1 MRIRRY
7 AARLL
12 ASSAAA
18 AAPQPPAP
26 WLHAADDDCAF
37 CDLTRG
43 SDPQVAP
50 DGVKH
55 KGHIAGLQQPEGEP
69 LETDEDRRARLPQR
83 PPVLQ
88 AQECEV
94 GHDHSASKGSAR
106 RPEGKE
112 QTTLVSKAAAEPV
125 VMEGALVADEAAAEQ
140 EVGVATP
147 LVDGSYTE
155 PEVTGGASLVSGLIT
170 ETQVIN
176 GVCLADEAVA
186 ERVSLVSG
194 SIDEPEVISGAAL
207 ANVAV
212 AETEVS
218 AGLCFVSEAA
228 IEAADVATTSG
239 VTTGA
244 PLDNKGVA
252 DPDTEMGAPTIHE
265 SASKAASE
273 AADVAIVSEVTTG
286 APLDNKGVTEPDI
299 KMGASPVDESA
310 SEAAT
315 EAAYVVTSP
324 EVTTGAPLDN
334 QRVAEPD
341 IKMGASPVNECAA
354 KTATEAADVVTNL
367 RVTTVASFVNR
378 GVVEP
383 NIKMEASPA
392 KESAAEMDFVHPG
405 FLVTEAA
412 THPGLPE
419 RVSLANEAV
428 AEREVSEAGSLVSE
442 PAAEAAG
449 VVTVLEVT
457 TGTPL
462 DSEGTAEPETK
473 IGPSFANES
482 TAEMDSVLLGSLV
495 TEATTHPGLIGR
507 VSLVTETGVTGAA
520 NLDTEVSM
528 EPEDTGRP
536 SLINESTELEITRG
550 VSIATDAATEPEV
563 TRRASARSGDS
574 DAALN
579 EPDTL
584 DCDLDSV
591 SVQIENAG
599 ESVATEVQPSRDDGG
614 DVVGSVNA
622 MSTCPVTDKGPA
634 FDEATP
640 QDDAPSVSC
649 VSGLVVRSV
658 GKSGRTDVICYAR
671 RRGKRKLD
679 MEETTTDQ
687 LEMGDGDIY
696 GQCEEKA
703 TFDITVPY
711 ESAMSTAG
719 SADIKLADIK
729 RGLVDNSASSKGK
742 KRKGRF
748 ECDIDYCHMTF
759 KKRDELSLHKKNM
772 CTIKSC
778 GKHFRSHKYL
788 RRHQSIHNEER
799 PYKCPWEGCG
809 MAFKW
814 TWALADHFEVH
825 TGEKPYKCRTP
836 GCSKIYKYVSDFT
849 RHRRRCKPQRVLL
862 ISCN

>member
-106 RPEGKE
+106 RPEG
-112 QTTLVSKAAAEPV
+112 
-125 VMEGALVADEAAAEQ
+125 
-140 EVGVATP
+140 
-147 LVDGSYTE
+147 
-155 PEVTGGASLVSGLIT
+155 
-170 ETQVIN
+170 
-176 GVCLADEAVA
+176 
-186 ERVSLVSG
+186 
-194 SIDEPEVISGAAL
+194 
-207 ANVAV
+207 
-212 AETEVS
+212 
-218 AGLCFVSEAA
+218 
-228 IEAADVATTSG
+228 
-239 VTTGA
+239 
-244 PLDNKGVA
+244 
-252 DPDTEMGAPTIHE
+252 
-265 SASKAASE
+265 
-273 AADVAIVSEVTTG
+273 
-286 APLDNKGVTEPDI
+286 
-299 KMGASPVDESA
+299 
-310 SEAAT
+310 
-315 EAAYVVTSP
+315 
-324 EVTTGAPLDN
+324 
-334 QRVAEPD
+334 
-341 IKMGASPVNECAA
+341 
-354 KTATEAADVVTNL
+354 
-367 RVTTVASFVNR
+367 
-378 GVVEP
+378 
-383 NIKMEASPA
+383 
-392 KESAAEMDFVHPG
+392 
-405 FLVTEAA
+405 FLVNEAA

-428 AEREVSEAGSLVSE
+428 AEQEVSEAGSLVSE

-584 DCDLDSV
+584 DCDLDSA

-622 MSTCPVTDKGPA
+622 MSTCPVTDKSPA

-814 TWALADHFEVH
+814 TWALADHFEEEVQTAEKENYVNH
-825 TGEKPYKCRTP
+825 EALDGINQTGC
-836 GCSKIYKYVSDFT
+836 C
-849 RHRRRCKPQRVLL
+849 
-862 ISCN
+862 

>member
-7 AARLL
+7 AAACSPPRPPPRP
-12 ASSAAA
+12 
-18 AAPQPPAP
+18 PQPPAP

-69 LETDEDRRARLPQR
+69 LETTRTAAPACPQR

-88 AQECEV
+88 EKEIDGLLLMLEEHLFLLVLYNDPASRKCE
-94 GHDHSASKGSAR
+94 
-106 RPEGKE
+106 
-112 QTTLVSKAAAEPV
+112 EPF
-125 VMEGALVADEAAAEQ
+125 VADELQLSRRLECN
-140 EVGVATP
+140 P
-147 LVDGSYTE
+147 LWDGSTTPNRRLLRE
-155 PEVTGGASLVSGLIT
+155 LLLSFRGL
-170 ETQVIN
+170 
-176 GVCLADEAVA
+176 
-186 ERVSLVSG
+186 R
-194 SIDEPEVISGAAL
+194 
-207 ANVAV
+207 
-212 AETEVS
+212 
-218 AGLCFVSEAA
+218 FVSEAA

-244 PLDNKGVA
+244 PLDHKGVA

-286 APLDNKGVTEPDI
+286 APLGQQKVSQSQILKWVLLLSMNLLLKL
-299 KMGASPVDESA
+299 
-310 SEAAT
+310 AT

-324 EVTTGAPLDN
+324 EVYNWSSLDN

-383 NIKMEASPA
+383 DIKMEASPA

-405 FLVTEAA
+405 FLATEAA

-428 AEREVSEAGSLVSE
+428 AEREVSEAGWLVSE

-520 NLDTEVSM
+520 T
-528 EPEDTGRP
+528 
-536 SLINESTELEITRG
+536 STLKFPWNRKI
-550 VSIATDAATEPEV
+550 
-563 TRRASARSGDS
+563 
-574 DAALN
+574 
-579 EPDTL
+579 
-584 DCDLDSV
+584 
-591 SVQIENAG
+591 QIENAG

-622 MSTCPVTDKGPA
+622 MSTCPVTDKSPA

-719 SADIKLADIK
+719 SADIKLADIREK
-729 RGLVDNSASSKGK
+729 ENYVNHEALDGINQTGNDRNLRILALSY
-742 KRKGRF
+742 GR
-748 ECDIDYCHMTF
+748 EQ
-759 KKRDELSLHKKNM
+759 
-772 CTIKSC
+772 
-778 GKHFRSHKYL
+778 L
-788 RRHQSIHNEER
+788 RR
-799 PYKCPWEGCG
+799 
-809 MAFKW
+809 
-814 TWALADHFEVH
+814 
-825 TGEKPYKCRTP
+825 
-836 GCSKIYKYVSDFT
+836 
-849 RHRRRCKPQRVLL
+849 
-862 ISCN
+862 SCQGFDIRGTLDPT